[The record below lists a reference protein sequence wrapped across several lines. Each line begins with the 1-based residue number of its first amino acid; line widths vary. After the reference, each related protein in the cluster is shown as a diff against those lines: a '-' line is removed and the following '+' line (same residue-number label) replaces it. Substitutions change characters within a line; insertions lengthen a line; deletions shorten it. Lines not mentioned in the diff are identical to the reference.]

1 MNSNVC
7 INVLGIS
14 AAIKFYVILE
24 EDRSNSM
31 ILGRQWL
38 IKAYMRNYWH
48 EEYITIENGLHRQRN
63 PFVLQVGAP
72 TSDESVSDS
81 LEADDSESEG
91 IYTDDSSDD
100 EVILYAIET
109 YPKREVSPQ
118 RQLPIR
124 RTRKK
129 LVL

>member
-1 MNSNVC
+1 MGV
-7 INVLGIS
+7 
-14 AAIKFYVILE
+14 
-24 EDRSNSM
+24 
-31 ILGRQWL
+31 
-38 IKAYMRNYWH
+38 
-48 EEYITIENGLHRQRN
+48 
-63 PFVLQVGAP
+63 P

-91 IYTDDSSDD
+91 IYTDDSLDD